1 MNPISGS
8 FALLRAAFV
17 LAREGVIEALPAEGL
32 PPMAR
37 LAHRIATLVARRSA
51 DNRARSERL
60 SRALN
65 RLGPSYV
72 KLGQFLATRPD
83 IVGQEI
89 ARELELLQDKVPPFP
104 REEAIAEIEL
114 SLGRTVGE
122 LFLEFGE
129 VVGAASIAQVHR
141 ARVMM
146 PDGGERTVAVK
157 VIRPGIRSRF
167 RHDLG
172 VFYFAARTAERFVFS
187 LRRLR
192 PVAIV
197 DTLAQSTKIE
207 MDLRLEAAAFSEM
220 GENTADDPGFRVP
233 SVDWERTGRDVL
245 TMDWVD
251 GIKMNDVAAAAAA
264 GHDMQALGVAVV
276 QSFLRHAM
284 RDGFFHADMHP
295 GNLFVAP
302 DGAIVAVDLGIMGRL
317 DPRHRR
323 FLAEILY
330 GFIRRDYRRV
340 AEVHFEAGYVPRRH
354 DVASFAQAIRA
365 IGEPIHGQSA
375 ETISMAHL
383 LTLLFEVTELFDMET
398 QPELI
403 LLQKTMVVV
412 EGVARAYDPRFN
424 MWVAAEPVVSD
435 YIMGQLGPRAALRD
449 AREGLESLRRILSSI
464 PQAATG
470 LEALAAQLPDLVE
483 NGIRI
488 DDNALRRLQTER
500 RGSVL
505 SGRIAEWLIAIS
517 LVAIAVT
524 LVFGGG

>member
-1 MNPISGS
+1 MNPVLGA
-8 FALLRAAFV
+8 FALLRAGFV
-17 LAREGVIEALPAEGL
+17 LAREGVIAALPAEGL
-32 PPMAR
+32 PPAGR
-37 LAHRIATLVARRSA
+37 FAHRVASVIARPSA
-51 DNRARSERL
+51 DSRARSERL

-89 ARELELLQDKVPPFP
+89 ARELEQLQDKVPPFP
-104 REEAIAEIEL
+104 HAEAVKEIES
-114 SLGRTVGE
+114 SLGRSMGD
-122 LFLEFGE
+122 LFLEFGG

-141 ARVMM
+141 AVVAT
-146 PDGGERTVAVK
+146 PDGPRTVAVK
-157 VIRPGIRSRF
+157 VIRPGIRARF
-167 RHDLG
+167 RRDLR
-172 VFYFAARTAERFVFS
+172 VFYFAAHTAERLVVG

-220 GENTADDPGFRVP
+220 AENTAEDPDFRVP
-233 SVDWERTGRDVL
+233 GVDWERTGRDVL
-245 TMDWVD
+245 TMDWVE
-251 GIKMNDVAAAAAA
+251 GIKLNNVPAVAAA
-264 GHDMQALGVAVV
+264 GHDLPKLGITVV
-276 QSFLRHAM
+276 QSFLRHSM

-302 DGAIVAVDLGIMGRL
+302 DGAVVAVDLGIVGRL
-317 DPRHRR
+317 GPKERR

-330 GFIRRDYRRV
+330 GFIRRDYTRV

-383 LTLLFEVTELFDMET
+383 LTLLFEVTELFDMQT
-398 QPELI
+398 RPELI

-412 EGVARAYDPRFN
+412 EGVARSFDPRFN
-424 MWVAAEPVVSD
+424 MWEAAEPVVAD
-435 YIMGQLGPRAALRD
+435 YIRGQLGPAAALRD
-449 AREGLESLRRILSSI
+449 AREDFSAFRRILAAL
-464 PQAATG
+464 PQAADG
-470 LEALAAQLPDLVE
+470 FEILVKALPDLIE
-483 NGIRI
+483 NGVRI
-488 DDNALRRLQTER
+488 DDDALTHLATEKR
-500 RGSVL
+500 ASII
-505 SGRIAEWLIAIS
+505 SGRIAQWVIALS
-517 LVAIAVT
+517 LASIALT
-524 LVFGGG
+524 MLWR